1 MNNSLSEFQDLISF
15 YREAAA
21 TLTNKLSVIDA
32 SDAGALAE
40 FVLKNRD
47 CLARIDEMSDRVS
60 RLCDSWK
67 DIELQLDQESRNQT
81 QAAMAA
87 AKAEA
92 IKLNDVCRMHSQILE
107 AVRNRLGEQLEC
119 IGKRNLHLKSIKPV
133 QHNFPKFIDSRC

>member
-1 MNNSLSEFQDLISF
+1 MNNYLSEFQELISF
-15 YREAAA
+15 YHEAAA
-21 TLTNKLSVIDA
+21 TLMNELSVINA

-47 CLARIDEMSDRVS
+47 CLARIDEISDRVS

-67 DIELQLDQESRNQT
+67 DVELQLDQESRNQT
-81 QAAMAA
+81 QAAIAA

-92 IKLNDVCRMHSQILE
+92 IKLNAVCQKHSQILE
-107 AVRNRLGEQLEC
+107 AVRNRLGEELGC
-119 IGKRNLHLKSIKPV
+119 IGKRNLHLKSIKPI